1 MGGAASGGAR
11 APTRPPSTLQALAPP
26 GALLPARRLLALLEQ
41 ALAAQAAAGR
51 SANEA
56 PPSPRSLLADYR
68 PSASAA
74 AAGVPRVTTQVLLD
88 HGDEVWHVAFSPD
101 GATLASGG
109 ADGVAILWTVVPRA
123 RRVAK
128 RAALLGHTGPVAVLA
143 WAPDSATLASGGPD
157 GSVRLWDAATG
168 APLATLAHHGAL
180 VTALAWAPDGRSLIT
195 AGHDRTVHV
204 IGVDVRREGGGGGG
218 GAPPTATTTPLRSWR
233 TQRVNDMAVT
243 PDGDTL
249 LTSSSERRVRAWDVS
264 TGAEVV
270 DGGIAEA
277 EAVVS
282 MSLSRAGDRLLLN
295 LANQQLHA
303 WRLPPGLAGR
313 GAARRG
319 ELGTDAASPPPAADA
334 PSPDPAP
341 CAVYRGPPPRAGR
354 FVVRSCF
361 GGVDDGFVA
370 SGSEACAVFVWRAA
384 TGALL
389 HTLPGHSGT
398 VNAVAWNPA
407 DPAMLVSASDD
418 RSVHVWG
425 LPGDARARAEAGD
438 SGADGAGDAGDGV
451 SL

>member
-1 MGGAASGGAR
+1 MDPLDDVNEAEEDEEDGEKGGKLLSAECK
-11 APTRPPSTLQALAPP
+11 TLLRCIV
-26 GALLPARRLLALLEQ
+26 ARRHYGGMACDAHML
-41 ALAAQAAAGR
+41 
-51 SANEA
+51 
-56 PPSPRSLLADYR
+56 RSLGKLWRLRLAMQDQDQHKNTL
-68 PSASAA
+68 
-74 AAGVPRVTTQVLLD
+74 PR
-88 HGDEVWHVAFSPD
+88 G
-101 GATLASGG
+101 LASF
-109 ADGVAILWTVVPRA
+109 IHCP
-123 RRVAK
+123 
-128 RAALLGHTGPVAVLA
+128 ALRG
-143 WAPDSATLASGGPD
+143 
-157 GSVRLWDAATG
+157 
-168 APLATLAHHGAL
+168 
-180 VTALAWAPDGRSLIT
+180 
-195 AGHDRTVHV
+195 
-204 IGVDVRREGGGGGG
+204 
-218 GAPPTATTTPLRSWR
+218 TPLRSWR

-243 PDGDTL
+243 PDGATL

-341 CAVYRGPPPRAGR
+341 CAVYRGAPPRAGR

-438 SGADGAGDAGDGV
+438 AGADGAGDAGDGV